1 MPAWTQHE
9 TNLVSQKPVRFSH
22 QYQNGKINQIA
33 STARE
38 SEAEIACKR
47 IKRTMANTVPPRSKV
62 KKQFTWNSESVFKS
76 EEDWEKEFEQ
86 IAKDIS
92 KIKPYQGCLA
102 EGPSTLLDA
111 LSVAHNLLSR
121 VQILFMYAGFAYA
134 VDTTNQD
141 AAGMRGRAQGLYGQV
156 LSAISFLQPE
166 ILAIGQGKLHEW
178 MNRDEKLAR
187 YRHSFDDLFRKQAHV
202 RSAEVEEL
210 LGLAS
215 DPLQGPSSSTSMLTN
230 ADFKFKPTKDSAGNV
245 IDLTQ
250 GTISNLMHN
259 PDRKAR
265 RTAYENY
272 MDKYIEYKNT
282 LATNLAHSIKT
293 NVFYMRA
300 RKHESSLAASLFDL
314 NIPTSVFYNLI
325 DTFKKNLPV
334 WHRYFEIRRK
344 ALGLKKLAY
353 YDMWAPITKKK
364 VKVPF
369 EKAVELICESLAPMG
384 GDYVETVRKGVLKDR
399 WVDLYPNQG
408 KAEGAFSWGAQ
419 GTHPF
424 INMSYTDEVTSMSTL
439 AHELGHSMHS
449 YLTWKNQPF
458 VYTDYSLFVAEV
470 ASNFHQ
476 AMMRGHLLN
485 TVKDKNF
492 QLALIEEAVG
502 GNFFRY
508 FFQMPTLARFE
519 LETHQRIERGE
530 SLTADSMIDLM
541 TDLFAEGFGPNFD
554 MDRERVGMTW
564 STFGHLFSDY
574 YVYAYATGISAAHS
588 LAGAILR
595 GEPNA
600 VENYL
605 GFLKSGSS
613 DYSLNVLKK
622 AGVDMTSPK
631 AVEDTFAVMERYID
645 RLEELL

>member
-1 MPAWTQHE
+1 M
-9 TNLVSQKPVRFSH
+9 LK
-22 QYQNGKINQIA
+22 
-33 STARE
+33 
-38 SEAEIACKR
+38 
-47 IKRTMANTVPPRSKV
+47 TVPVRSKV
-62 KKQFTWNSESVFKS
+62 NRKFTWNAESVFSTEKA
-76 EEDWEKEFEQ
+76 WEKEVERILQ
-86 IAKDIS
+86 DIAKVKHFQGRIS
-92 KIKPYQGCLA
+92 
-102 EGPSTLLDA
+102 EGPLVLLEA
-111 LSVAHNLLSR
+111 LGTAHNL
-121 VQILFMYAGFAYA
+121 ILRAQKAFMYAGFSYA
-134 VDTTNQD
+134 VDTTNQH
-141 AAGMRGRAQGLYGQV
+141 AAGMRGRAQGMYGQV
-156 LSAISFLQPE
+156 LSAAAFLQPE
-166 ILAIGQGKLHEW
+166 LLAIGKKKLDEW
-178 MNRDEKLAR
+178 MSGNAELAV
-187 YRHSFDDLFRKQAHV
+187 YRHSFEDLFRRQQHV

-210 LGLAS
+210 LGLLS
-215 DPLQGPSSSTSMLTN
+215 DPLQGPSISTSMLTN
-230 ADFKFKPTKDSAGNV
+230 ADFKFKPARDRAGLE
-245 IDLTQ
+245 IELTQ
-250 GTISNLMHN
+250 GTYHNILHN

-272 MDKYIEYKNT
+272 MDKYIENRNT
-282 LATNLAHSIKT
+282 LATNLTHSIKA

-300 RKHESSLAASLFDL
+300 RRHESTLAASLFDL
-314 NIPTSVFYNLI
+314 NIPTDVFHNLI
-325 DTFKKNLPV
+325 DTFKRHLPV

-369 EKAVELICESLAPMG
+369 EKGVELILESLAPMG
-384 GDYVETVRKGVLKDR
+384 REYVNTVRKGVYKDR
-399 WVDLYPNQG
+399 WVDMVPNQG

-449 YLTWKNQPF
+449 YLTWKHQPF
-458 VYTDYSLFVAEV
+458 IYTDYSLFVAEV

-476 AMMRGHLLN
+476 AMMRGHLLDSVN
-485 TVKDKNF
+485 DKNF
-492 QLALIEEAVG
+492 QLALLEEAVG

-541 TDLFAEGFGPNFD
+541 ADLFTEGFGPSFD

-564 STFGHLFSDY
+564 STFGHLFADY
-574 YVYAYATGISAAHS
+574 YVYAYATGISGANA
-588 LAGAILR
+588 LASRILR

-600 VENYL
+600 VQDYL

-622 AGVDMTSPK
+622 AGVDMATPQP
-631 AVEDTFAVMERYID
+631 VEETFAVMEGYID
-645 RLEELL
+645 RMEKLVG

>member
-1 MPAWTQHE
+1 MVKSNKTEAT
-9 TNLVSQKPVRFSH
+9 V
-22 QYQNGKINQIA
+22 
-33 STARE
+33 RE
-38 SEAEIACKR
+38 SNDMEKD
-47 IKRTMANTVPPRSKV
+47 MPNTVPLRNKLN
-62 KKQFTWNSESVFKS
+62 KKFTWSAESVFPS
-76 EEDWEKEFEQ
+76 DEAWEKEVQQ
-86 IAKDIS
+86 IIEDIS
-92 KIKPYQGCLA
+92 TVKQFQGRLSENPSILMEALAAAYQLI
-102 EGPSTLLDA
+102 
-111 LSVAHNLLSR
+111 SR
-121 VQILFMYAGFAYA
+121 AQTAFMYAGFSYA
-134 VDTTNQD
+134 VDTTDQH
-141 AAGMRGRAQGLYGQV
+141 AAGMRGKGQGMYGQV
-156 LSAISFLQPE
+156 LSAVSFLQPE
-166 ILAIGQGKLHEW
+166 ILAIGREKLDEW
-178 MNRDEKLAR
+178 MSHPSGEKLAL
-187 YRHSFDDLFRKQAHV
+187 YKHSFDDLFRKQAHV

-210 LGLAS
+210 LGLVI
-215 DPLQGPSSSTSMLTN
+215 DPLQGSSNSTSMLTN
-230 ADFKFKPTKDSAGNV
+230 ADFKFRPAKGSKGNLLDV
-245 IDLTQ
+245 TQ

-265 RTAYENY
+265 RIAYENY
-272 MDKYIEYKNT
+272 MDKYIEHKNT
-282 LATNLAHSIKT
+282 LASNLAHSIKA

-300 RKHESSLAASLFDL
+300 RKHESTLSASLFDL
-314 NIPTSVFYNLI
+314 NIPTDVFHNLI
-325 DTFKKNLPV
+325 NTFKKNLPV

-353 YDMWAPITKKK
+353 YDMWAPIGKKK

-369 EKAVELICESLAPMG
+369 EKGVELICESLAPMG
-384 GDYVETVRKGVLKDR
+384 KEYVETVRKGVLKER
-399 WVDLYPNQG
+399 WVDVYPNQG
-408 KAEGAFSWGAQ
+408 KMEGAFSWGAQ

-492 QLALIEEAVG
+492 QIALIEEAVG

-519 LETHQRIERGE
+519 LETHQRAERGDP
-530 SLTADSMIDLM
+530 LTADSMVGLM
-541 TDLFAEGFGPNFD
+541 ADLFAEGFGPNFD
-554 MDRERVGMTW
+554 LDRERVGMTW

-574 YVYAYATGISAAHS
+574 YVYAYATGISGAHA
-588 LAGAILR
+588 LAGKILR
-595 GEPNA
+595 GEPDA

-605 GFLKSGSS
+605 GFLKSGNS

-622 AGVDMTSPK
+622 AGADLTTPET
-631 AVEDTFAVMERYID
+631 VEETFAVMESYID
-645 RLEELL
+645 RLEKLLK